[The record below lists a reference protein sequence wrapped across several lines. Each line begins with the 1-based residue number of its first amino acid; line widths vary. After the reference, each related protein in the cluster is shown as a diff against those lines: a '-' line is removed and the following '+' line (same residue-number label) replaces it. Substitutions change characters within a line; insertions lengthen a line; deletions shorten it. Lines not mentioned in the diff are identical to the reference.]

1 MCLSIVTTAK
11 MRTDFERNLVVNNKE
26 LKHSGKFNPEEI
38 FSTINRALK
47 ARGYEKREKKTEE
60 MVSSEERSNYIELR
74 PIKEK
79 KENVALMIKIK
90 IRFKNAREVIKE
102 VAGYK
107 RKFLEGEVSIVFD
120 SWILTDFQHH
130 IRMQPLAYFL
140 EAVINK
146 FIYKVSPQP
155 KLASEVTEDTA
166 FIYGQLKRLFN
177 AYTGKIE
184 SRISEE
190 EVRKKMEE
198 ERTN

>member
-1 MCLSIVTTAK
+1 
-11 MRTDFERNLVVNNKE
+11 MRTYFERNLVINNKE
-26 LKHSGKFNPEEI
+26 LKHSGIFNPEEV
-38 FSTINRALK
+38 FSAINKALK

-60 MVSSEERSNYIELR
+60 SVSSEERSNYIELR

-79 KENVALMIKIK
+79 KENIALMIKIK

-107 RKFLEGEVSIVFD
+107 RKLMEGEISVIFD

-146 FIYKVSPQP
+146 FIRKVSPQP
-155 KLASEVTEDTA
+155 KLTAEVVEDTA
-166 FIYGQLKRLFN
+166 FIYGQLKKLFN
-177 AYTGKIE
+177 AYAGKIE

-190 EVRKKMEE
+190 EVRKKIEE
-198 ERTN
+198 EIGKDKIYQTLK